1 MTDDK
6 KLEILYAHYRDI
18 VDARR
23 NNIRYRYRYLFYILI
38 VTLLILLQTK
48 FPTDIENLVSTLL
61 AHILRSESIT
71 ISFQIVEFGFSFAL
85 MLLIVRY
92 LQISI
97 NVERSYQST
106 NRLED
111 QLNCLFGDK
120 VFLHEGESYLENYP
134 KFLDAI
140 DILYKQII
148 PLIFVLVALMKIAA
162 LIPICLNPEYLL
174 PNLNAIFA
182 FVIIYFVGLY
192 WWFLLESNNQE
203 HAESQQAE
211 NIAAT
216 SIGQNNPA
224 S

>member
-6 KLEILYAHYRDI
+6 KLELLYAHYRDI
-18 VDARR
+18 VDTRR

-38 VTLLILLQTK
+38 LTLLILLQTQ
-48 FPTDIENLVSTLL
+48 FPADIEKLVSTLL
-61 AHILRSESIT
+61 EHILQSESIP
-71 ISFQIVEFGFSFAL
+71 ISFQIVEFGFSFAQ

-97 NVERSYQST
+97 NVERSYKTT

-111 QLNCLFGDK
+111 QMNCLFGDK

-140 DILYKQII
+140 DILYKQVI

-162 LIPICLNPEYLL
+162 LVQICLNTENFLL
-174 PNLNAIFA
+174 FQNALFA
-182 FVIIYFVGLY
+182 FVIIYFVVLY
-192 WWFLLESNNQE
+192 WWFLRESNNQE
-203 HAESQQAE
+203 KADSQQAE
-211 NIAAT
+211 N
-216 SIGQNNPA
+216 
-224 S
+224 